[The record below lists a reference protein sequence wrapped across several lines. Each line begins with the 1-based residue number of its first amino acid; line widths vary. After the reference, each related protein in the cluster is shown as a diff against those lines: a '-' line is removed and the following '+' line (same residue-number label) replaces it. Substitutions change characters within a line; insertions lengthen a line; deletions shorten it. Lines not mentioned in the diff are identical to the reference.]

1 MEKMR
6 TGNSR
11 NNVSRKSNKVT
22 ANGSNVTETARTA
35 VGYVRVSTDMQ
46 AQDGLSLDA
55 QRYAIQAYCSMQG
68 LRLIKTYQDIESG
81 GKAAR
86 RGLADALALKAD
98 VVVVLKFDRVSRS
111 LRHFCE
117 LHEEHFADGAKEL
130 VAIRESIRLDSAL
143 GRALVSIL
151 MVFAQMERE
160 ATGERTRE
168 AISHIR
174 RCGYHFGKTPY
185 GFKTIPA
192 ADNPRFRVMVED
204 EVEQKILMRIKSMME
219 QGYGITKI
227 AGILNQDGLVPPQGK
242 KWSKS
247 LLYNLK
253 LRKGWHVSRPVNERN
268 HSDEEVKV
276 RVRELRDCG
285 TSYAAISRILNE
297 SGYVPYKGSRFTES
311 SVRKLLGNTPES
323 KLLTPRAFCES
334 IIRRAEGTRPSYPV
348 LARLLTD
355 GKFVTPRGNTHW
367 WPAQVQQLLNGVYD
381 AHYRV
386 AGAPT

>member
-1 MEKMR
+1 MDKMR

-22 ANGSNVTETARTA
+22 ANGSNVTEAARTA

-46 AQDGLSLDA
+46 AVDGLSLDA
-55 QRYAIQAYCSMQG
+55 QRHAIHSYCSMQG
-68 LRLIKTYQDIESG
+68 LRLIRICQDVESG
-81 GKAAR
+81 GKATR
-86 RGLADALALKAD
+86 PGLADALAVKAD
-98 VVVVLKFDRVSRS
+98 AVVVLKFDRVSRS

-117 LHEEHFADGAKEL
+117 LYEEHFADGTKEL

-185 GFKTIPA
+185 GFKTVPA

-204 EVEQKILMRIKSMME
+204 EAEQTVLNRIKSMME
-219 QGYGITKI
+219 DGYGISKI
-227 AGILNQDGLVPPQGK
+227 ATILNQDGIVPPQGK

-253 LRKGWHVSRPVNERN
+253 LRKGWHVARSVNARN

-276 RVRELRDCG
+276 RVRELRDRG
-285 TSYAAISRILNE
+285 TSYAAIARILN
-297 SGYVPYKGSRFTES
+297 
-311 SVRKLLGNTPES
+311 
-323 KLLTPRAFCES
+323 
-334 IIRRAEGTRPSYPV
+334 
-348 LARLLTD
+348 
-355 GKFVTPRGNTHW
+355 
-367 WPAQVQQLLNGVYD
+367 
-381 AHYRV
+381 
-386 AGAPT
+386 